1 MCDSMD
7 SIHDWNIVIYIQM
20 SVLLNQIVE
29 DPEISPLIISSLV
42 NI

>member
-29 DPEISPLIISSLV
+29 DPEVSPLIISSLV

>member
-7 SIHDWNIVIYIQM
+7 SIHDWNIIIYIQM
-20 SVLLNQIVE
+20 SVFLNQIVE
-29 DPEISPLIISSLV
+29 DPEISPLILSFLV